1 MSVLKLGKLDWPIG
15 NRCGVFGVLN
25 ITPDSFSDGGRYLDP
40 IEAVRKGESLA
51 REGADVIDVGG
62 ESTRPGFEEVTCEGE
77 INRVAQVIEA
87 LSQKPDFPI
96 ISIDTTK
103 PDVARAAIAAGAEI
117 VNDIWGLRR
126 QPEIAEVV
134 AEYQASCVLMH
145 NSRGGWLRESTLDSV
160 KAYWEDS
167 VSIALKRGV
176 SEDRIILDPGIGFTD
191 TRIQDIEI
199 INGLSDLRGF
209 GFPILLG
216 ASRKR
221 VTGETLGLEV
231 DQRLETTLAISALAI
246 DRGVDFLRVHDVEE
260 NARVIGMLEALRS
273 E

>member
-117 VNDIWGLRR
+117 VNDI
-126 QPEIAEVV
+126 
-134 AEYQASCVLMH
+134 
-145 NSRGGWLRESTLDSV
+145 
-160 KAYWEDS
+160 
-167 VSIALKRGV
+167 
-176 SEDRIILDPGIGFTD
+176 
-191 TRIQDIEI
+191 
-199 INGLSDLRGF
+199 
-209 GFPILLG
+209 
-216 ASRKR
+216 
-221 VTGETLGLEV
+221 
-231 DQRLETTLAISALAI
+231 
-246 DRGVDFLRVHDVEE
+246 
-260 NARVIGMLEALRS
+260 
-273 E
+273 